1 MKAALLLTKIYFD
14 LKEMKIPSF
23 ERRIFYFGHAKGWP
37 LEIVACGK
45 LLQWLQS

>member
-1 MKAALLLTKIYFD
+1 MNAALVLSKINFD

-23 ERRIFYFGHAKGWP
+23 ERRIFYFGQSKGGP